1 MRICI
6 RIEGKEIRSVWDAE
20 KEEYCFSIVDV
31 IGALT
36 DSKIPRNYWSDLKRK
51 LIDEGSKLHENIV
64 QFENESIR
72 ILGKILIIICRGEE
86 MRKPIIG
93 IIGKVQ
99 PQYGE
104 DIWHRIDEVDEI
116 RYLIVK
122 NGGLAIMLLP
132 TEATLKFNDNDIKDN
147 TILSD
152 EEKDELYRQI
162 NLCDGFVLQGGLYSS
177 NYEIEMAKRIIEL
190 DKPLIGICAGFNNIL
205 RALGTDVIEDKTKSH
220 DIYDKNYRHEVT
232 VIKGTKLYEFINKD
246 KYNVNS
252 IHSMI
257 APKEKVENY
266 ATISSISYDGLVESF
281 ELNNKKFVIGTK
293 WHPELMLEDEV
304 TKKIFKEFIEE
315 CK

>member
-1 MRICI
+1 M
-6 RIEGKEIRSVWDAE
+6 K
-20 KEEYCFSIVDV
+20 
-31 IGALT
+31 
-36 DSKIPRNYWSDLKRK
+36 
-51 LIDEGSKLHENIV
+51 
-64 QFENESIR
+64 
-72 ILGKILIIICRGEE
+72 
-86 MRKPIIG
+86 KPIIG

-122 NGGLAIMLLP
+122 NGGIAIMLLP
-132 TEATLKFNDNDIKDN
+132 TESTLKFNDNDIKDD
-147 TILSD
+147 TILSE
-152 EEKDELYRQI
+152 EEKNELYRQI
-162 NLCDGFVLQGGLYSS
+162 ELCDGFVLQGGLYSS

-232 VIKGTKLYEFINKD
+232 VMRGTKLYNLVNKD
-246 KYNVNS
+246 KYKVNS
-252 IHSMI
+252 IHTMI

-266 ATISSISYDGLVESF
+266 AEISSISYDGLVESF
-281 ELNNKKFVIGTK
+281 ELNNKKFVMGIK
-293 WHPELMLEDEV
+293 WHPELMLEDEF
-304 TKKIFKEFIEE
+304 TKRLFKEFIEK

>member
-1 MRICI
+1 M
-6 RIEGKEIRSVWDAE
+6 K
-20 KEEYCFSIVDV
+20 
-31 IGALT
+31 
-36 DSKIPRNYWSDLKRK
+36 
-51 LIDEGSKLHENIV
+51 
-64 QFENESIR
+64 
-72 ILGKILIIICRGEE
+72 
-86 MRKPIIG
+86 KPIIG

-122 NGGLAIMLLP
+122 NGGTAIMLLP
-132 TEATLKFNDNDIKDN
+132 TEMTLKFNDNDIKDD

-152 EEKDELYRQI
+152 EEKEELYRQI
-162 NLCDGFVLQGGLYSS
+162 DLCDGFILQGGLYSS

-220 DIYDKNYRHEVT
+220 NIYDKDYRHKIS
-232 VIKGTKLYEFINKD
+232 VIKGTKLYNLINED
-246 KYNVNS
+246 EYNVNS

-266 ATISSISYDGLVESF
+266 ARISSISYDGLVESF
-281 ELNNKKFVIGTK
+281 ELDNKKFIIGIK
-293 WHPELMLEDEV
+293 WHPELMLED
-304 TKKIFKEFIEE
+304 IFTDNLFEKFIEK
-315 CK
+315 CKKSCINIGEKWN